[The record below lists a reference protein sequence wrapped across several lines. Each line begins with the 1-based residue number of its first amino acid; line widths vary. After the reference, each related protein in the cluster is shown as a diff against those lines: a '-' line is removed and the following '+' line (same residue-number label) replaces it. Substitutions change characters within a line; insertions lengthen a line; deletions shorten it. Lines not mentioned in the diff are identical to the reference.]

1 MALMM
6 SKLYQA
12 LRLANVPEENAREA
26 SEEIA
31 GFESMRGELLI
42 VKWML
47 GFNLALTVTIVG
59 KLFLGH

>member
-6 SKLYQA
+6 AKLYGA
-12 LRLANVPEENAREA
+12 LRAANVPEDTAREA
-26 SEEIA
+26 AEEMA
-31 GFESMRGELLI
+31 GFESMRSELQV